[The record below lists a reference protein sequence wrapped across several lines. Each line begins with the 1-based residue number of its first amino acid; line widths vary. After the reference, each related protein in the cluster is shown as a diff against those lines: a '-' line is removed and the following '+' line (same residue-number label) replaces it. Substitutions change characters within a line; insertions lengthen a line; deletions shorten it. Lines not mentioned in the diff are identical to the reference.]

1 MLWLKKIKSDEY
13 LKNFVEFCKEKYRDN
28 LIAITIYGSY
38 PWGYFD
44 KKKSDYDVFV
54 IFKDKILKSKKSAQ
68 KEFLKK
74 FPKIS
79 LQYFC
84 TAEELLR
91 KVEEGHWSIYITLLK
106 SARILYYTKEYK
118 KFLKEL
124 KKVDFIEQLMDTAA
138 MEFKANF
145 EIEALKKSRGYK
157 AAKWALPSIRKRL
170 QLLTYIRRKKAIWN
184 IKKVVRLN
192 KDVLTKE
199 EREFI
204 VGLDRRVKTRQNSFT
219 KQDKNKA
226 IEILKN
232 LNHQIIFKELA
243 SMKI

>member
-1 MLWLKKIKSDEY
+1 MLWLKRIKSDEY

-28 LIAITIYGSY
+28 LVAITIYGSY

-44 KKKSDYDVFV
+44 KKKSDYDIFV
-54 IFKDKILKSKKSAQ
+54 IFKDETPKGKK
-68 KEFLKK
+68 EINKK

-84 TAEELLR
+84 TTKDLLR

-106 SARILYYTKEYK
+106 SARLLYYTKEYK

-124 KKVDFIEQLMDTAA
+124 KKIDFIEQLTDTAA
-138 MEFKANF
+138 MEYKANF
-145 EIEALKKSRGYK
+145 EIETLKKCKGYK

-184 IKKVVRLN
+184 IKKIAKLN
-192 KDVLTKE
+192 KDVLTRE
-199 EREFI
+199 ERNFI
-204 VGLDRRVKTRQNSFT
+204 INLDKKVKSRENSFT

-226 IEILKN
+226 VEILKK